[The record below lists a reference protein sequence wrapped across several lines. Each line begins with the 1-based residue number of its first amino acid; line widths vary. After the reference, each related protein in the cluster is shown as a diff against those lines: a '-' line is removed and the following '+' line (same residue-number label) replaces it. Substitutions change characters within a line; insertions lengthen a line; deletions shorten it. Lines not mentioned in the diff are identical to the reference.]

1 MYPSRHQYKEY
12 IFLQTARRTT
22 RSGIITTTKYKN
34 YNKNTF
40 SHTTNNKQNQ
50 LWLNTRQLFTYY
62 YELLLH
68 FQVNIHSHTLK
79 HSIKQKIKTKNR
91 HGNFLS
97 MMKTTCVDEE
107 RIQRVDS
114 TYLYL
119 QKKEKELRKM
129 LRRKLQFIHPSFT
142 KENTARLSLLV
153 PISSVKTKQ
162 NTQGCCHPHWKKSDS
177 SLNLFLKYYF

>member
-1 MYPSRHQYKEY
+1 MESLQQKENTR
-12 IFLQTARRTT
+12 ITIKIPFLIRR
-22 RSGIITTTKYKN
+22 IT
-34 YNKNTF
+34 
-40 SHTTNNKQNQ
+40 KQNQ
-50 LWLNTRQLFTYY
+50 LWINTRQLFTYY

-79 HSIKQKIKTKNR
+79 QHKNKNNKNR

-119 QKKEKELRKM
+119 QQKKTR
-129 LRRKLQFIHPSFT
+129 I
-142 KENTARLSLLV
+142 
-153 PISSVKTKQ
+153 
-162 NTQGCCHPHWKKSDS
+162 KK
-177 SLNLFLKYYF
+177 NAKKKIAIYTPLF

>member
-1 MYPSRHQYKEY
+1 MVGKIFKRKLYPSRHQYKEY

-22 RSGIITTTKYKN
+22 RSGIITTTK
-34 YNKNTF
+34 NTRITIKIPF
-40 SHTTNNKQNQ
+40 LIRRITKQNQ
-50 LWLNTRQLFTYY
+50 LWINTRQLFTYY

-79 HSIKQKIKTKNR
+79 QHKNKINKNR

-119 QKKEKELRKM
+119 QQKKTR
-129 LRRKLQFIHPSFT
+129 I
-142 KENTARLSLLV
+142 
-153 PISSVKTKQ
+153 
-162 NTQGCCHPHWKKSDS
+162 KK
-177 SLNLFLKYYF
+177 NAKKKIAIYTPLF

>member
-1 MYPSRHQYKEY
+1 MESLQQKENTR
-12 IFLQTARRTT
+12 ITIKIPFLIRR
-22 RSGIITTTKYKN
+22 IT
-34 YNKNTF
+34 
-40 SHTTNNKQNQ
+40 KQNQ
-50 LWLNTRQLFTYY
+50 LWINTRQLFTYY

-79 HSIKQKIKTKNR
+79 QHKNKNNKNR

-119 QKKEKELRKM
+119 QQKKQELRKM
-129 LRRKLQFIHPSFT
+129 LRRKSQFIHPSF
-142 KENTARLSLLV
+142 KENTARLCLLGSN
-153 PISSVKTKQ
+153 IS
-162 NTQGCCHPHWKKSDS
+162 
-177 SLNLFLKYYF
+177 